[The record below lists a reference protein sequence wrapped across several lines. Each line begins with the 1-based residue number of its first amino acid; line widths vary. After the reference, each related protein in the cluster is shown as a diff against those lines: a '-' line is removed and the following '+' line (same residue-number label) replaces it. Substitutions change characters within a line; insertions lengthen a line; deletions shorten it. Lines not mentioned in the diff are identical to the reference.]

1 MTLFE
6 VYVLG
11 SFCPYPSVYLCYFTL
26 LSNRAVAGEV
36 ELLVPVIREA
46 CATAGESVRVCN
58 VFTQWSRQLGE
69 HIRIEGLTGTQL
81 LSAVEELK
89 EDFYRNRM
97 EDHWLLPSISPL
109 LSLTAQELEKSRE
122 NSSIADTHVADESS
136 RFPEN
141 DNLQKEEKNQ
151 SEEADSSKV
160 DADRRGSDESVEKLL
175 AEADA
180 KSIQLQ
186 KQLEDLQR
194 KISRS
199 MNVKESVR
207 EQLAEVLDRL
217 NSSVSLI
224 EKGGVR
230 SNEKEPEH
238 KQSTGSVLSFEV
250 TGGDIEHARKT
261 STSEELAVTAAN
273 GTEEGKLN
281 PKDAEVKSAS
291 DDFERQTV
299 EHPWTDVD
307 ENRTESRLSF
317 GMDMD
322 DELYQLYCDTS
333 RLLGRPCKT
342 LADCN
347 NAETVVVNKG
357 LLLEVIDCARIL
369 LTDKSGEVGDTDDQT
384 LKNGTKEHEQEGN
397 ELQNPNEEEE
407 DVQHEKGEEGAGLS
421 IQKEG
426 ENEEKEDENE
436 EVLPDDEGEKE
447 KTTEEAERD
456 EKSDPKTGPDEDEPV
471 AQVKRLGADQAVNP
485 ADQPTSE
492 QQAPDEPAPQEKS
505 PTDEVNPEA
514 EDQAPNEEISSRDGK
529 SDEASFG
536 QELPESSRQP
546 QDLPSPSNEAGKD
559 EAEQELAQTDD
570 AETEFTDDGHEVNST
585 LEEET
590 ETTENRIKRN
600 SAAASQ
606 SKGEDPS
613 RATVMK
619 TLPPYEFAHKYHIQS
634 HLNTATTTSVVQQPV
649 D

>member
-1 MTLFE
+1 MKLTEDILRIRPLSTLSYQTFHFSLKLLFYQDSITILE
-6 VYVLG
+6 N
-11 SFCPYPSVYLCYFTL
+11 YL
-26 LSNRAVAGEV
+26 AVAGEV

-46 CATAGESVRVCN
+46 CATAGESVR
-58 VFTQWSRQLGE
+58 E

-89 EDFYRNRM
+89 E
-97 EDHWLLPSISPL
+97 
-109 LSLTAQELEKSRE
+109 
-122 NSSIADTHVADESS
+122 
-136 RFPEN
+136 
-141 DNLQKEEKNQ
+141 EKNQ
-151 SEEADSSKV
+151 CEEADSSKV

-224 EKGGVR
+224 EKGGVCGD
-230 SNEKEPEH
+230 EKEPEH
-238 KQSTGSVLSFEV
+238 KQSIGSVLSFEV
-250 TGGDIEHARKT
+250 TGGDIEHARKI
-261 STSEELAVTAAN
+261 STSGELT
-273 GTEEGKLN
+273 
-281 PKDAEVKSAS
+281 
-291 DDFERQTV
+291 
-299 EHPWTDVD
+299 
-307 ENRTESRLSF
+307 NRTESRLSF

-369 LTDKSGEVGDTDDQT
+369 LTDKSGEVDNADDQT
-384 LKNGTKEHEQEGN
+384 LKSEMKESDQEGN
-397 ELQNPNEEEE
+397 KSQNRNEEEE
-407 DVQHEKGEEGAGLS
+407 DEQHEKGEEGAGLS

-456 EKSDPKTGPDEDEPV
+456 EKSDSKTGPDEDEPV

-485 ADQPTSE
+485 ADQPTLE
-492 QQAPDEPAPQEKS
+492 QQTPDEQEKS
-505 PTDEVNPEA
+505 PTDEDQESPKEGRRNAEA
-514 EDQAPNEEISSRDGK
+514 EDHASNEDISSSDGK
-529 SDEASFG
+529 GGEASIT

-546 QDLPSPSNEAGKD
+546 PDLPSPSNEAGKD
-559 EAEQELAQTDD
+559 EAEHELVQTDD
-570 AETEFTDDGHEVNST
+570 AETEFTDDGHEVSST
-585 LEEET
+585 QEEET
-590 ETTENRIKRN
+590 ATTENRVKRN

-649 D
+649 PLQRNRFCSPTMSRKSVAEGKEKDTEKETKRQLLQPRFVF